1 MNSQRENWKE
11 RRQRELRRQL
21 KLLGIVVA
29 VMVLVVVLIVV
40 IVANVNKNKEDT
52 TLPDTTADEIS
63 QNDGSIEDSQTGAD
77 EVEPPVSEPIAV
89 SPNPLLYLGEEP
101 FQWKLECGE
110 YDLSS
115 IDSEILEWG
124 LGPSRDELNRPYD
137 ALNYQEKYG
146 KYQSYFIREDET
158 DKVVYLTFDEGYEY
172 GMTPSILDTLK
183 EKEVRAVFFVTLP
196 FIKENPD
203 LVQRMIDE
211 GHIVGNHTVTHP
223 ADGLPSLATLEEQAN
238 EITTVHEYMKENYDY
253 EMWLFR
259 YPTGKFSEQSLALV
273 NSLGYAS
280 VFWTFAYLDYDVN
293 NQPDEAEALQKLK
306 DKICPG
312 SIMLLHG
319 ESQTNANILGE
330 FIDWGRAEGYTF
342 APFYPVTEETQEEVP
357 DEAAGE

>member
-63 QNDGSIEDSQTGAD
+63 QNDGSIEDSQTD
-77 EVEPPVSEPIAV
+77 EDGEPPVSEPAVV

-101 FQWKLECGE
+101 FQWKLDCGE

-223 ADGLPSLATLEEQAN
+223 SDGLPSLATLEEQDR
-238 EITTVHEYMKENYDY
+238 K
-253 EMWLFR
+253 
-259 YPTGKFSEQSLALV
+259 
-273 NSLGYAS
+273 S
-280 VFWTFAYLDYDVN
+280 VV
-293 NQPDEAEALQKLK
+293 
-306 DKICPG
+306 
-312 SIMLLHG
+312 
-319 ESQTNANILGE
+319 
-330 FIDWGRAEGYTF
+330 
-342 APFYPVTEETQEEVP
+342 
-357 DEAAGE
+357 